1 MRLFDLFYRHGCT
14 MTQSMEFWKS
24 EVQVINSRCGF
35 CAKTFTKWQ
44 DRADHL
50 AKEFRNG
57 ATMRDWKGCR
67 GLDPHVSQH
76 VTNAMP
82 PYLIANESKSPFPFS
97 ATNSASM
104 KHPNLRIEQPD
115 LEVLIPSNF
124 DNSSRTKTAWD
135 DNPTS
140 ADDRTLNTSSQ
151 TASPNRSPHRY
162 ATCWEILT
170 LRLGCFAREHME
182 KHGPQSVTD
191 AMLQSEARRIL
202 YDADDPWE
210 QTAADNPEWLN
221 LFRKAHGL
229 DLTRPHAIS
238 NMYSHHEVLE
248 DLGLGTHAK
257 LDRSF
262 DLSHFG
268 CVATSFDDPVARSHA
283 YECSLAGSTAISKA
297 VEMSVPRIHMPGL
310 TTLNTTSGA
319 SHLPATSFAGFR
331 DSIAMLDDLEDT
343 GVGGLC
349 LGANGEFQA
358 TTSPISKCLTSSM
371 SPIDGTHKSYENS
384 GNLGYDYSALT
395 TDGSNLGIHTS
406 TAAFGMNLA
415 TTSDFGDLGFNNTGT
430 DIEMKN
436 PQTTGWDDAELTFS
450 MDMDLDPDL
459 GMGSTSRA

>member
-1 MRLFDLFYRHGCT
+1 
-14 MTQSMEFWKS
+14 
-24 EVQVINSRCGF
+24 
-35 CAKTFTKWQ
+35 
-44 DRADHL
+44 
-50 AKEFRNG
+50 
-57 ATMRDWKGCR
+57 
-67 GLDPHVSQH
+67 
-76 VTNAMP
+76 MP

-115 LEVLIPSNF
+115 LEVLIPNNF

-140 ADDRTLNTSSQ
+140 ADDRTLDTLSQ

-238 NMYSHHEVLE
+238 NMYSHHEILE

-319 SHLPATSFAGFR
+319 SHLSATSFAGFR

-358 TTSPISKCLTSSM
+358 TTSPTSKCLTSSM
-371 SPIDGTHKSYENS
+371 SPIDGTHNSYGNS
-384 GNLGYDYSALT
+384 GNLAYDYSALT
-395 TDGSNLGIHTS
+395 KDGPNLGIHTS
-406 TAAFGMNLA
+406 TEAFGMNLA
-415 TTSDFGDLGFNNTGT
+415 TTSDFGDLGFNKTGT
-430 DIEMKN
+430 DIEMEN
-436 PQTTGWDDAELTFS
+436 SQTTRWDDGELTFS